1 MNIKRIL
8 AAVSA
13 SVVAVSSMAVVAS
26 AKDVKISWSEGGNDG
41 WWGQPAGNTI
51 VFLDEGW
58 LDGIDVSLID
68 KVEVDFE
75 ANTKFNGTLGGTI
88 NDQWVGDQSE
98 NEGDATW
105 TLECGGGLAADSLQL
120 QIWGMG
126 GVWSDEVQGPV
137 DGTVTL
143 TAYRLLDKDG
153 NEIKE
158 GAVAK
163 PVEFKSDDT
172 KIEVSAPAD
181 AFAEGTKFSATAIAD
196 QTDDTQF
203 AFDLKFTKDDKEV
216 QPTKAVTVKIPV
228 PEKIKDAKDIF
239 VFHVEDGKNVKVDCK
254 VKDGFVEF
262 SASKFSTFI
271 VSTKDLNAGKE
282 EESKPEESKPVVNED
297 KLVPNHER
305 PAPGEV
311 HTGPN
316 YERPVPGTSNSG
328 NNGGNSGNS
337 GDNSGSDNKPA
348 DPSNPSNPNT
358 GVAIAFAPALLAGAA
373 VVVAKKRK

>member
-8 AAVSA
+8 AAASA
-13 SVVAVSSMAVVAS
+13 SVVAVSAMSFS
-26 AKDVKISWSEGGNDG
+26 AFAAETKEAKLRLPLSGSWEQIDITPDTVGWYFGNDTDFSKVENIHITCVNTQYNPDGDSLACATIQYSDKDGANVKIG
-41 WWGQPAGNTI
+41 
-51 VFLDEGW
+51 
-58 LDGIDVSLID
+58 DGID
-68 KVEVDFE
+68 
-75 ANTKFNGTLGGTI
+75 
-88 NDQWVGDQSE
+88 
-98 NEGDATW
+98 EGDISGSDLNPNDFWIGIGTGWDGTGWCDAGALITI
-105 TLECGGGLAADSLQL
+105 TLE
-120 QIWGMG
+120 M
-126 GVWSDEVQGPV
+126 
-137 DGTVTL
+137 
-143 TAYRLLDKDG
+143 R
-153 NEIKE
+153 E
-158 GAVAK
+158 GDAK

-172 KIEVSAPAD
+172 KIEISAPAD
-181 AFAEGTKFSATAIAD
+181 AFAEGTKFSAAAIAD
-196 QTDDTQF
+196 KTDDTQF

-282 EESKPEESKPVVNED
+282 DESKPDESKPTVNED

-316 YERPVPGTSNSG
+316 HERPVPSTSNGGS
-328 NNGGNSGNS
+328 NGGNSDNSSNSGNS
-337 GDNSGSDNKPA
+337 GDSKPT
-348 DPSNPSNPNT
+348 DPTTPTNPST

>member
-13 SVVAVSSMAVVAS
+13 SVVAASSMAVVAS
-26 AKDVKISWSEGGNDG
+26 AKDVKITWSAGADT
-41 WWGQPAGNTI
+41 WWGEPAGNTI
-51 VFLDEGW
+51 VFQDEGW

-75 ANTKFNGTLGGTI
+75 YTTDNFNGTLGGTI
-88 NDQWVGDQSE
+88 NDQWVGPQNNLDS
-98 NEGDATW
+98 TW
-105 TLECGGGLAADSLQL
+105 TLQCNGGLSAESLQL
-120 QIWGMG
+120 QIWGIG
-126 GVWSDEVQGPV
+126 GVWSDELQGAA
-137 DGTVTL
+137 DGTVTM

-153 NEIKE
+153 NELKE

-172 KIEVSAPAD
+172 KIVVSAPAD

-196 QTDDTQF
+196 QTNDTQF

-282 EESKPEESKPVVNED
+282 DESKPEESKPTVNED

-316 YERPVPGTSNSG
+316 YERPVPSTSNGG

-337 GDNSGSDNKPA
+337 GNSGNNSGSTPA
-348 DPSNPSNPNT
+348 DPEKPSNPST